1 MRYEKS
7 DEPIVAMII
16 EPTIH
21 RTCIAGYRGRRYEEK
36 TQFSKG
42 ILGWQ
47 SQGKQHDNIKGKKGS
62 QKGKPPKKV
71 GEDAI

>member
-16 EPTIH
+16 EPMIY
-21 RTCIAGYRGRRYEEK
+21 RTCIAGCRGRRYEDK

-42 ILGWQ
+42 ALGWQ
-47 SQGKQHDNIKGKKGS
+47 SQGKQHDNIKGKKS
-62 QKGKPPKKV
+62 QKGKPPKIV
-71 GEDAI
+71 GEDAIW